1 MMDFQSFKQQR
12 KTMTA
17 TLTQMNDDKQK
28 RNNDNWFPTID
39 KQGNSYAVIRILPQK
54 DVAKHPVAVYYKHK
68 TALKSLLCPSSFGTM
83 KDCPLCQIASQEWLE
98 QKNNCKKD
106 ERPKVES
113 YRKPV
118 RVCSIYIKNDP
129 SDSNNNGKVKKFY
142 LPSDLYDKIQTELF
156 PPKDK
161 QGNPLFEPRAV
172 YDLWEGAD
180 FIISIKKGNN
190 GYNDYSDSKF
200 APTNSP
206 IAESDEEIQKIYDS
220 IPDIEPKREDLPID
234 IVDEWNRITNKKV
247 NSTIEEDDK
256 KAETSKPV
264 TNVVKQSKSEESFS
278 MSNIE
283 TKSSIQQSEPKT
295 EDVDEDDKLPWE

>member
-28 RNNDNWFPTID
+28 RNNDNWFPTVD
-39 KQGNSYAVIRILPQK
+39 QQGNGYAVVRILPQK
-54 DVAKHPVAVYYKHK
+54 DVAKHPVAIFYKHK
-68 TALKSLLCPSSFGTM
+68 TSLKSLLCPSSFGTM
-83 KDCPLCQIASQEWLE
+83 KDCPLCQIASQEWSE
-98 QKNNCKKD
+98 QKKQGI
-106 ERPKVES
+106 EHPKVEA
-113 YRKPV
+113 YRKPI
-118 RVCSIYIKNDP
+118 RVCSVYIKNDP
-129 SDSNNNGKVKKFY
+129 ANPENNGKVKKFY
-142 LPSDLYDKIQTELF
+142 LQADLLKKIETEMF

-161 QGNPLFEPRAV
+161 QGNPLFEPRAI

-200 APTNSP
+200 APNNSP

-220 IPDIEPKREDLPID
+220 IPDIEPKKEDLPAD
-234 IVDEWNRITNKKV
+234 IVDEWNRITSKKV

-264 TNVVKQSKSEESFS
+264 TNVVKQSNSEESFS
-278 MSNIE
+278 MSSIE
-283 TKSSIQQSEPKT
+283 TKPSIQQSEPKT
-295 EDVDEDDKLPWE
+295 ENVDEDDKLPWE